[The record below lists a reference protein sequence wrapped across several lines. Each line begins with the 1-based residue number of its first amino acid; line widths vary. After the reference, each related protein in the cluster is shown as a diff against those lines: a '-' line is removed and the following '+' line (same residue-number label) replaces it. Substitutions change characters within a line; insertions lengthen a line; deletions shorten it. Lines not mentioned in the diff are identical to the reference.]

1 VEEGLQPADT
11 VVVNGLQHVMA
22 GAKVAATRAAM
33 TAGGSGLAQVAAADA
48 PPGDKVLRTAA
59 VSHLD
64 RQ

>member
-22 GAKVAATRAAM
+22 GAKVAATRVAM

-48 PPGDKVLRTAA
+48 PRDKTLRTAA
-59 VSHLD
+59 VNQLG
-64 RQ
+64 R